1 MTMERTTPYAT
12 PVNRAGRMFCLALAA
27 VGLAGAGVGIGAHFK
42 AQSPTVT
49 PSPVVNTI
57 GAVPLPVPP
66 KPIVPV
72 DVTPQRSPEIDRL
85 LQAFNESEAQRREDA
100 RKATERLAE
109 LERVAVAARRAEDE
123 RRATDEA
130 QRRQAAEQQ
139 ARDDAQRTTEDRRR
153 AEEQARQQA
162 AWDALRQMQADQ
174 QAEAQ
179 RRAALALEEERR
191 RIEAARRRLADRAAA
206 GPQVTG
212 IGLWV
217 DRPTARGPLPQVLR
231 FTGWVVADGP
241 ATVRY
246 RFARSDGGLS
256 AVQTLTFARAGR
268 QAVTYDW
275 TLGSRGSGWVALEVL
290 DPNPVTSGRAAFTVT
305 GP

>member
-27 VGLAGAGVGIGAHFK
+27 VGLAGAGIGIGAYTRS
-42 AQSPTVT
+42 QSPAFI
-49 PSPVVNTI
+49 PNPVVNTVEV
-57 GAVPLPVPP
+57 APLPVPP
-66 KPIVPV
+66 KPAPPV

-85 LQAFNESEAQRREDA
+85 VQAFNESEAQRREDA
-100 RKATERLAE
+100 RKATDRLAE
-109 LERVAVAARRAEDE
+109 LERVAAADRRAADE

-162 AWDALRQMQADQ
+162 AWDALRRAQADQ

-191 RIEAARRRLADRAAA
+191 RIEAARRRLAERAAA
-206 GPQVTG
+206 VPQVTG
-212 IGLWV
+212 VGVWV
-217 DRPTARGPLPQVLR
+217 DRPTARGTLPQALR

-241 ATVRY
+241 ATVHY
-246 RFARSDGGLS
+246 RFIRSDGS
-256 AVQTLTFARAGR
+256 ASAPQALTFARAGR
-268 QAVTYDW
+268 QSVTYDW
-275 TLGSRGSGWVALEVL
+275 SVGSRYCGWVALEVL
-290 DPNPVTSGRAAFTVT
+290 DPTPVTSSRAAFTVT